1 MWFPRATLED
11 FDRDQANALLIAWGH
26 KMGPIRRPP
35 EYGFWA
41 QQLVHEGNPVAV
53 MVAAALVRE
62 HVGGGLAHLTRANT
76 IELARVCAAR
86 AGLCR
91 VAVRL
96 WRELVFPSLGKPF
109 AISYQDSAEHRGD
122 LYRFD
127 GWVRLAQV
135 RASGTDHRTGRKG
148 RPRVIWGWP
157 PTILRAGATISAQ
170 EPGRQP

>member
-1 MWFPRATLED
+1 MLFPRATLED
-11 FDRDQANALLIAWGH
+11 CDMAQANTLLLAWHH

-41 QQLVHEGNPVAV
+41 QQLLHEGKPVAL

-62 HVGGGLAHLTRANT
+62 RVGGGLSHLSRANT

-86 AGLCR
+86 PGLCR

-96 WRELVFPSLGKPF
+96 WRELVFPSLGKPY

-135 RASGTDHRTGRKG
+135 RASGTDHRSGRKG

-157 PTILRAGATISAQ
+157 RDVGKAG
-170 EPGRQP
+170 EHG